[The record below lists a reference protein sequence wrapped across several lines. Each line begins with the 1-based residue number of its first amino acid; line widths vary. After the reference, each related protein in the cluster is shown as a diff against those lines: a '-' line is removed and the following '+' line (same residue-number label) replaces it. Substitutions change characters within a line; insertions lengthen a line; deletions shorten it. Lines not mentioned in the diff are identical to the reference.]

1 MFGGDYYRSDYSSTS
16 FSGTSADGV
25 GFSVIN
31 INNPN
36 HPGSSPLV
44 PDPQSKKDYAKNV
57 DNYGLYIQ
65 DQIKLPYKIHVMGGI
80 RYQYLHQQ
88 GLTTN
93 LAGNITPDAALTA
106 DAVTPRVG
114 LLWQAQ
120 DWLSLYS
127 NYTENFGAN
136 SGLVFPNKAA
146 PPTSAQQWEF
156 GAKTEFFGG
165 RLRTTMAYFDL
176 TKQNVATNDP
186 DLTHVCGGG
195 QCSLVT
201 GEVRSRGP
209 ELDIQGEILPGW
221 NVIATYANRDVRI
234 TKSNNNDEGFRLW
247 NSPRN
252 MGSLWN
258 TYDFQQEA
266 LRGVKI
272 GGGVTLRDG
281 VTDQTNTVNS
291 PGYATVDL
299 LAAYHVKVGKS
310 KVTVQLNVNN
320 LLDRDSFTTIAA
332 VQSLNTAQGSYLT
345 PRTFM
350 GSIRVEY

>member
-1 MFGGDYYRSDYSSTS
+1 
-16 FSGTSADGV
+16 V
-25 GFSVIN
+25 
-31 INNPN
+31 
-36 HPGSSPLV
+36 
-44 PDPQSKKDYAKNV
+44 
-57 DNYGLYIQ
+57 Q
-65 DQIKLPYKIHVMGGI
+65 DQIKLPYNLHVMGGI
-80 RYQYLHQQ
+80 RYQYIHQQ
-88 GLTTN
+88 GSTTN
-93 LAGNITPDAALTA
+93 LTGNVTPDAALTA

-114 LLWQAQ
+114 LLWQAK

-136 SGLVFPNKAA
+136 TGLVFPNKAA
-146 PPTSAQQWEF
+146 PPSSAQQWEF

-165 RLRTTMAYFDL
+165 RLRSTLAYFDL

-252 MGSLWN
+252 MASLWN

-310 KVTVQLNVNN
+310 KVTTQLNVNN
-320 LLDRDSFTTIAA
+320 LLDRDSFTTITA
-332 VQSLNTAQGSYLT
+332 VPSLNTAQGSYLT